1 MSETKLYICGT
12 PIGNLEDIS
21 LRALKILKKVD
32 YIAAE
37 DTRRTQNLLNHY
49 EIDAELISYHEHNEE
64 EKSTKIIQ
72 MLKSGQEIALV
83 SDAGMPGISDP
94 GYKLTSLADEEG
106 IRVVPI
112 PGPTAMTAALV
123 ASGLPTDKFVFEG
136 FLPRKEKQR
145 QERLKELSAE
155 TRTLVFYESPY
166 RLKDSLQNM
175 LDILGD
181 RKIAVWREITK
192 KFEEKI
198 SGQVSEVLGHFE
210 DEDPKGEITIVLDG
224 LDADQLHYKEAAW
237 KDLTILEHLQLMMDK
252 GVTKKEAVK
261 LVAKERGLPK
271 REVYEEAIVID
282 AQVKK

>member
-1 MSETKLYICGT
+1 MGESNLYICGT

-21 LRALKILKKVD
+21 LRTLRILKEVD

-49 EIDAELISYHEHNEE
+49 EVNTSLISYHEHNEE
-64 EKSTKIIQ
+64 ERGRQIIEK
-72 MLKSGQEIALV
+72 LKSGQEIALV

-94 GYKLTSLADEEG
+94 GYKLVSLADEEG
-106 IRVVPI
+106 IRVVPV

-136 FLPRKEKQR
+136 FLPRKDKQR
-145 QERLKELSAE
+145 KNRLKELSAE

-166 RLKDSLQNM
+166 RLKDSLECI

-198 SGQVSEVLGHFE
+198 SGKVSEVLSHFKA
-210 DEDPKGEITIVLDG
+210 EDPRGEITIILDG
-224 LDADQLHYKEAAW
+224 LDLDEIHQKEAAW
-237 KDLTILEHLQLMMDK
+237 KDLSILEHVKLLMDK
-252 GVTKKEAVK
+252 GVTKKKAIK

-271 REVYEEAIVID
+271 REVYEVAIEIE
-282 AQVKK
+282 VKK

>member
-1 MSETKLYICGT
+1 MSRGNLYICGT

-21 LRALKILKKVD
+21 LRTLRILKEVD

-49 EIDAELISYHEHNEE
+49 EIDTPLVSYHEHNEE
-64 EKSTKIIQ
+64 EMSEKIIER
-72 MLKSGQEIALV
+72 LKSGEEIALV

-94 GYKLTSLADEEG
+94 GYKLTSLADKED
-106 IRVVPI
+106 IRVIPV

-136 FLPRKEKQR
+136 FLPRKGKQR
-145 QERLKELSAE
+145 KDRLKELSAE
-155 TRTLVFYESPY
+155 TRTIVFYESPY

-198 SGQVSEVLGHFE
+198 AGKISEVLSHFE
-210 DEDPKGEITIVLDG
+210 TKNPKGEITIVLDG
-224 LDADQLHYKEAAW
+224 VNLKKFKQKDAAW
-237 KDLTILEHLQLMMDK
+237 KELSILEHVELLMDK
-252 GVTKKEAVK
+252 GVTKKEAIK
-261 LVAKERGLPK
+261 LVAKERDLPK
-271 REVYEEAIVID
+271 SEVYEEAIAIN
-282 AQVKK
+282 VKKR

>member
-21 LRALKILKKVD
+21 LRTLKILKKVD

-49 EIDAELISYHEHNEE
+49 EINTELISYHEHNEE
-64 EKSTKIIQ
+64 EKSAEIIG

-94 GYKLTSLADEEG
+94 GYKLTSLADKED
-106 IRVVPI
+106 IRVVPV

-123 ASGLPTDKFVFEG
+123 ASGLPTDKFIFEG

-198 SGQVSEVLGHFE
+198 SGQVSEVLSHFE

-224 LDADQLHYKEAAW
+224 LDADQLHCKEAAW